1 MPTPTMS
8 RRSPDQQKA
17 KPTEI
22 KKKVMSEG
30 VILEFVVDNK
40 QGVMPDIPQS
50 DYGSCIMNMP
60 LIQHQLIE
68 TEEDRAQIEQ
78 INQRIKNDIDM
89 ARRTDDA
96 KNVSAHQTDFLFY
109 KQSQGVNWVR
119 EVAFKFVERFIDLN
133 RWKLYPVDGWGIRYQ
148 KGDRTKKHAHWPHSW
163 AYVYFVDCGDDC
175 SPLEIYSEPDP
186 AIQRTLDLAREH
198 DKSGQAIPES
208 IAYQRH
214 SVKPEPGKLCIFPGW
229 VPHEVKEQ
237 QSERARYVVAGNI
250 AQIAVHPQGIEVNVD
265 GYISGK
271 A

>member
-1 MPTPTMS
+1 M
-8 RRSPDQQKA
+8 
-17 KPTEI
+17 
-22 KKKVMSEG
+22 
-30 VILEFVVDNK
+30 
-40 QGVMPDIPQS
+40 
-50 DYGSCIMNMP
+50 
-60 LIQHQLIE
+60 
-68 TEEDRAQIEQ
+68 
-78 INQRIKNDIDM
+78 
-89 ARRTDDA
+89 
-96 KNVSAHQTDFLFY
+96 
-109 KQSQGVNWVR
+109 NWVR

-214 SVKPEPGKLCIFPGW
+214 SIKPEPGKLCIFPGW